1 MDAKNVIWEMENC
14 THVGEKKIYDK
25 DKSFIPGEFSKYT
38 LLEKY
43 YFFMIIK
50 LRETFIV
57 TL

>member
-1 MDAKNVIWEMENC
+1 MENC

-25 DKSFIPGEFSKYT
+25 DKSFIPGELSKYT